1 MEGQGT
7 CSYPTKDVYTGEFK
21 GSKRHGEGRQQY
33 HNRWVYEGG
42 WDSDKRSGKG
52 DLRNL
57 DSPQLY
63 VGEFFEGERWGHG
76 REVCADGTEY
86 VGDWRDGI
94 REGWGTAT
102 YSDGGVYRG
111 FWKSGARH
119 GSSIF
124 TAADGSRYEGEWHLD
139 CQHGH
144 GNLERADGAKYEGL
158 FRKGAIFGQGT
169 MYAAAAF
176 SNPAPECGV
185 WMRSCTIVSLG
196 ASRLEI
202 PWSRYEPLLTR
213 GWHGA
218 AGSSQT
224 VTSML
229 ELGNTGSC
237 TVTGRWYGRTVA
249 AIRCGS
255 TRRLRDALPVN
266 LLLPLKVGILGLR

>member
-1 MEGQGT
+1 MAPRLPARAWELGA
-7 CSYPTKDVYTGEFK
+7 S
-21 GSKRHGEGRQQY
+21 GR
-33 HNRWVYEGG
+33 R
-42 WDSDKRSGKG
+42 
-52 DLRNL
+52 
-57 DSPQLY
+57 
-63 VGEFFEGERWGHG
+63 
-76 REVCADGTEY
+76 
-86 VGDWRDGI
+86 
-94 REGWGTAT
+94 
-102 YSDGGVYRG
+102 
-111 FWKSGARH
+111 
-119 GSSIF
+119 
-124 TAADGSRYEGEWHLD
+124 
-139 CQHGH
+139 
-144 GNLERADGAKYEGL
+144 KYEGL

-229 ELGNTGSC
+229 ELEIRAAARSREDGMG
-237 TVTGRWYGRTVA
+237 GRVA

-255 TRRLRDALPVN
+255 TRRLRDALPLN